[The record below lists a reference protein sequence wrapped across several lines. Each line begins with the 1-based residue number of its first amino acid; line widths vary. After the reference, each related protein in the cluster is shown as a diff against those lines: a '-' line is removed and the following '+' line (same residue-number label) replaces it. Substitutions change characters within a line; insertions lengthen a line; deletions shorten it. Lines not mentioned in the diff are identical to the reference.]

1 MITQE
6 EKQRREEII
15 NFSRGNVR
23 HEGVILSEE
32 IELINQQFINGL
44 INKSEHS
51 IQCIIQMKKE
61 CLTEYSKNTV
71 SVHSNKIQRE
81 LSH

>member
-51 IQCIIQMKKE
+51 IHCIIQMKKE
-61 CLTEYSKNTV
+61 CLTEYS
-71 SVHSNKIQRE
+71 NKIKSLTDIR
-81 LSH
+81 